1 MRLRSIAK
9 PALLIFLGLVLYV
22 IASNVGAG
30 WLYIIVAALAG
41 IVLISL
47 PLPWLGVRHVGIT
60 RRAPVVAT
68 AGEPF
73 ECSLEIE
80 NNGRLPRYMLEVEDH
95 FAGDT
100 GRAVAVRVR
109 RGETETVGYTVENPR
124 RGIYAGGDVV
134 IESRAPFGLF
144 YGRRRTRTASD
155 TVVYPRT
162 FDVAGLPPSAVTD
175 AEWGDRSESSTL
187 HRGHGGEFW
196 GVRDYRP
203 GDPARLVAWKKS
215 ARGLSSG
222 KLAVIELA
230 QETHPPFV
238 LAMSLDAG
246 APYEAR
252 EMVVSAGASLLLY
265 ALGDG
270 REVRADAGPENA
282 PFPEE
287 STRDSVLTW
296 CAGLR
301 ASRPPATEGASVE
314 IRPSTRG
321 RTLRGKRGHQGRP
334 APLRCGPSC
343 SCLASSSRGQGRGCR
358 REKSRSS
365 CMAWRPGDAG
375 WRGSGPKSPSRGGSD
390 GFTHQVSGFRI
401 CAEADTGNH

>member
-1 MRLRSIAK
+1 MGVRSIAK
-9 PALLIFLGLVLYV
+9 PALIILLGAVLYV

-30 WLYIIVAALAG
+30 WLYVIVAALVG
-41 IVLISL
+41 VVLISA
-47 PLPWLGVRHVGIT
+47 PLPWLAVRSVGVTRH
-60 RRAPVVAT
+60 APVVAT

-80 NNGRLPRYMLEVEDH
+80 NRGRLPRYMLEVEDS

-109 RGETETVGYTVENPR
+109 SGATETLGYTVENPR

-134 IESRAPFGLF
+134 VESRAPFGLF
-144 YGRRRTRTASD
+144 YGRRRTRVTSD

-162 FDVAGLPPSAVTD
+162 FDVAGLPPSAVTE
-175 AEWGDRSESSTL
+175 AAWGNRSESSTL

-215 ARGLSSG
+215 ARGLPSG

-246 APYEAR
+246 APPEAR
-252 EMVVSAGASLLLY
+252 EIVVSAGASLLLY

-270 REVRADAGPENA
+270 REVRADAGPDNA
-282 PFPEE
+282 PFPKEP
-287 STRDSVLTW
+287 TRDSVLTW

-301 ASRPPATEGASVE
+301 SSRPPAAGGTSVE
-314 IRPSTRG
+314 VRPSTRRPETAGGITVSEEPGVTEVRAVVLVSCHECAGPGPWMSPGEEQEFVQGVEARG
-321 RTLRGKRGHQGRP
+321 RRVARL
-334 APLRCGPSC
+334 GPEI
-343 SCLASSSRGQGRGCR
+343 A
-358 REKSRSS
+358 EP
-365 CMAWRPGDAG
+365 WR
-375 WRGSGPKSPSRGGSD
+375 
-390 GFTHQVSGFRI
+390 I
-401 CAEADTGNH
+401 

>member
-1 MRLRSIAK
+1 MRLRSIVK
-9 PALLIFLGLVLYV
+9 PALVVFLGFVLYV

-30 WLYIIVAALAG
+30 WLYVIVAVLAG
-41 IVLISL
+41 VVLISA
-47 PLPWLGVRHVGIT
+47 PLPWLGVRQVGIT

-73 ECSLEIE
+73 ECTLEIE
-80 NNGRLPRYMLEVEDH
+80 NRGRLPRYMLEIEDH

-109 RGETETVGYTVENPR
+109 RGQTEAVGYTVENPR
-124 RGIYAGGDVV
+124 RGVYAGGEVTV
-134 IESRAPFGLF
+134 ESRAPFGLF
-144 YGRRRTRTASD
+144 YGRSKTRAAAD

-175 AEWGDRSESSTL
+175 AAWGDRSESSTL

-196 GVRDYRP
+196 GVREYRP

-215 ARGLSSG
+215 ARGLTSG
-222 KLAVIELA
+222 QLAVIELA

-238 LAMSLDAG
+238 LAMSLDTA
-246 APYEAR
+246 APPEAR

-265 ALGDG
+265 ALSYG
-270 REVRADAGPENA
+270 REVRAYAGPENA

-287 STRDSVLTW
+287 PTRDSILTW

-301 ASRPPATEGASVE
+301 ASRPPATEEASVE
-314 IRPSTRG
+314 IRPSTRRKETTAETGPWEQPGVTEVRTVVLVSCHDFAGPGPWMSPGEEQEFMQGVETRG
-321 RTLRGKRGHQGRP
+321 RRAALLG
-334 APLRCGPSC
+334 
-343 SCLASSSRGQGRGCR
+343 
-358 REKSRSS
+358 
-365 CMAWRPGDAG
+365 
-375 WRGSGPKSPSRGGSD
+375 
-390 GFTHQVSGFRI
+390 
-401 CAEADTGNH
+401 AEVAEPWGI

>member
-1 MRLRSIAK
+1 MGLRSIAK
-9 PALLIFLGLVLYV
+9 PAFVVFLGLVLYV

-30 WLYIIVAALAG
+30 WLYVIVA
-41 IVLISL
+41 VLVGVVLVSA
-47 PLPWLGVRHVGIT
+47 PLPWLGVRRIEIT
-60 RRAPVVAT
+60 RRAPVVET

-73 ECSLEIE
+73 ECTLEIE
-80 NNGRLPRYMLEVEDH
+80 NKGRLSRYMIEVEDR
-95 FAGDT
+95 FAGDR

-109 RGETETVGYTVENPR
+109 GGRSETVGYTVEDPR
-124 RGIYAGGDVV
+124 RGIYAGGGIVV
-134 IESRAPFGLF
+134 ESKATFGLF
-144 YGRRRTRTASD
+144 YGRRRMRAATD

-215 ARGLSSG
+215 ARGLPSG

-246 APYEAR
+246 APPEAR

-265 ALGDG
+265 ALGEN

-287 STRDSVLTW
+287 PTRDDILTW

-301 ASRPPATEGASVE
+301 ASRLPAAGEASVE
-314 IRPSTRG
+314 IRPSTR
-321 RTLRGKRGHQGRP
+321 RP
-334 APLRCGPSC
+334 DT
-343 SCLASSSRGQGRGCR
+343 
-358 REKSRSS
+358 
-365 CMAWRPGDAG
+365 PGDTGQTGSPGASEMRAVVLVSCHEFAG
-375 WRGSGPKSPSRGGSD
+375 PGPWMSQEEEQEFIQSVEARGRRVARLGPEVAEPWR
-390 GFTHQVSGFRI
+390 I
-401 CAEADTGNH
+401 

>member
-9 PALLIFLGLVLYV
+9 PALVVFLGFVLYV

-30 WLYIIVAALAG
+30 WLYVIVAALAG
-41 IVLISL
+41 VVLISA
-47 PLPWLGVRHVGIT
+47 PLPWLGVRNVGIT

-80 NNGRLPRYMLEVEDH
+80 NKGYLPRYMIEVEDR
-95 FAGDT
+95 FAGDR

-124 RGIYAGGDVV
+124 RGIYTGGEVV
-134 IESRAPFGLF
+134 VESRAPFGLF
-144 YGRRRTRTASD
+144 YGRRRTGAASD

-215 ARGLSSG
+215 ARGLPSG

-238 LAMSLDAG
+238 LAMSLDAV
-246 APYEAR
+246 APPEAR

-265 ALGDG
+265 ALIDG

-282 PFPEE
+282 PFPQEP
-287 STRDSVLTW
+287 TRDSILTW

-301 ASRPPATEGASVE
+301 ASRPPDTEEASVE
-314 IRPSTRG
+314 IRPSMRRKETAGETGFSEQPGVTEERTVVLVSCQDFAGPGPWMSPGEEQGFIQDVEARG
-321 RTLRGKRGHQGRP
+321 RRAALLGAEVAEP
-334 APLRCGPSC
+334 
-343 SCLASSSRGQGRGCR
+343 
-358 REKSRSS
+358 
-365 CMAWRPGDAG
+365 WR
-375 WRGSGPKSPSRGGSD
+375 
-390 GFTHQVSGFRI
+390 I
-401 CAEADTGNH
+401 

>member
-1 MRLRSIAK
+1 MGVRSFAK
-9 PALLIFLGLVLYV
+9 PALIIFLGFVLYA

-30 WLYIIVAALAG
+30 WLYVIVA
-41 IVLISL
+41 VLVGVVLVSA
-47 PLPWLGVRHVGIT
+47 PLPWLGVRQVGVT

-73 ECSLEIE
+73 ECTLELE
-80 NNGRLPRYMLEVEDH
+80 NRGRLPRYMLEVEDH

-109 RGETETVGYTVENPR
+109 RGQTEEVGYTVENPR
-124 RGIYAGGDVV
+124 RGVYAGGEVV
-134 IESRAPFGLF
+134 VESRAPFGLF
-144 YGRRRTRTASD
+144 YGRSKTRAAAD

-162 FDVAGLPPSAVTD
+162 FDVAGLPPSAVSD
-175 AEWGDRSESSTL
+175 AAWGDRSESSTL

-215 ARGLSSG
+215 ARGLPSG

-238 LAMSLDAG
+238 LAMSLDAA
-246 APYEAR
+246 APPVAR

-265 ALGDG
+265 ALSDG

-287 STRDSVLTW
+287 PTRDSVLTW
-296 CAGLR
+296 CAGLQD
-301 ASRPPATEGASVE
+301 SRPPGTEEASVE
-314 IRPSTRG
+314 IRPSTRSKVSAGETGLSEQPGVTEVRTVVLVSCQDFAGPGPWMSPGEEQGFMQDVEARG
-321 RTLRGKRGHQGRP
+321 RRAVLLGAEVAEP
-334 APLRCGPSC
+334 
-343 SCLASSSRGQGRGCR
+343 
-358 REKSRSS
+358 
-365 CMAWRPGDAG
+365 WRL
-375 WRGSGPKSPSRGGSD
+375 
-390 GFTHQVSGFRI
+390 
-401 CAEADTGNH
+401 

>member
-1 MRLRSIAK
+1 MRLRSVAK
-9 PALLIFLGLVLYV
+9 PALIIFLGFVLYV

-30 WLYIIVAALAG
+30 WLYVIVAALTG

-47 PLPWLGVRHVGIT
+47 PLPWLGVRHIGIA
-60 RRAPVVAT
+60 RHAPVVAT

-73 ECSLEIE
+73 ECSLEIK
-80 NNGRLPRYMLEVEDH
+80 NNGRLPRYMIEVEDR
-95 FAGDT
+95 FAGDK

-109 RGETETVGYTVENPR
+109 SGETETVGYTVEIPR
-124 RGIYAGGDVV
+124 RGIYTGGDIVV
-134 IESRAPFGLF
+134 ESRAPFGLF
-144 YGRRRTRTASD
+144 YGRRSTRAASD

-215 ARGLSSG
+215 ARGLPSG

-252 EMVVSAGASLLLY
+252 EMVISAGASLLLY
-265 ALGDG
+265 ALGDS
-270 REVRADAGPENA
+270 REVRADAGSENA

-287 STRDSVLTW
+287 PARDSILTW

-301 ASRPPATEGASVE
+301 TSRPPSAEGASVE
-314 IRPSTRG
+314 IRPATR
-321 RTLRGKRGHQGRP
+321 RPDTAGKRGHPGRP
-334 APLRCGPSC
+334 APPRCGPSC
-343 SCLASSSRGQGRGCR
+343 SCLASSLRGLGRGCR
-358 REKSRSS
+358 REKSRRL
-365 CMAWRPGDAG
+365 CRAWRPGDAG
-375 WRGSGPKSPSRGGSD
+375 WRGSGPKSLSRGGSD
-390 GFTHQVSGFRI
+390 VVPLARDQTPREH
-401 CAEADTGNH
+401 ET

>member
-1 MRLRSIAK
+1 MGLRSIAK
-9 PALLIFLGLVLYV
+9 PALVVFLGLVLYV

-30 WLYIIVAALAG
+30 WLYVIVA
-41 IVLISL
+41 VLVGMVLVSI
-47 PLPWLGVRHVGIT
+47 PLPWLGVRRVGVT

-73 ECSLEIE
+73 ECSLQLE
-80 NNGRLPRYMLEVEDH
+80 NRGRLPRYMLEVEDR

-100 GRAVAVRVR
+100 GRAIAMRVR
-109 RGETETVGYTVENPR
+109 RGATETVGYTVENPR

-134 IESRAPFGLF
+134 VESRAPFGLF
-144 YGRRRTRTASD
+144 YGRSRTRAASD

-175 AEWGDRSESSTL
+175 AEWGEKSESSTL

-203 GDPARLVAWKKS
+203 GDPARLVAWKRS
-215 ARGLSSG
+215 ARGLTSG

-246 APYEAR
+246 APPEAR

-265 ALGDG
+265 AIGDG
-270 REVRADAGPENA
+270 REVRADAGPDNT

-287 STRDSVLTW
+287 PTRDNALTW

-301 ASRPPATEGASVE
+301 TSRPPSKGGASVE
-314 IRPSTRG
+314 IRPSTR
-321 RTLRGKRGHQGRP
+321 
-334 APLRCGPSC
+334 
-343 SCLASSSRGQGRGCR
+343 
-358 REKSRSS
+358 
-365 CMAWRPGDAG
+365 RPGTAG
-375 WRGSGPKSPSRGGSD
+375 KTTVSEQPGVSEVRAVVLVSCHEFAGPGPWMSQGEEREFMQGVEARGRRVARLGAEVAEPWR
-390 GFTHQVSGFRI
+390 I
-401 CAEADTGNH
+401 